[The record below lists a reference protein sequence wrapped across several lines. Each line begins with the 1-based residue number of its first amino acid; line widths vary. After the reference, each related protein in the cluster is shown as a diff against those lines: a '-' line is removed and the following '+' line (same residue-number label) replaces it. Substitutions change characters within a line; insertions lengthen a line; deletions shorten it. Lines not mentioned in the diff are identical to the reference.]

1 MWPVRLSSTPPPS
14 GSRHYIDQLIRRGFV
29 RKRPRAESLSTYCT
43 TKGGRA
49 YLVRRGLV
57 RPIERM
63 RRPPR
68 GSPVPRARRPV
79 EVRTEAVVAKAGSS
93 GLRRPAQCPHL
104 AATRPHAAQA
114 RARWGALGVG
124 YRIALGSRPR
134 YRWSA
139 VKAAAQSDP
148 ALRNAWIGSG
158 DNRHR
163 TCPCHLPRQVAPQ
176 PSVLRWEGRRRA
188 GTVQSHPAPWPP
200 LVARATRGAVAVRCA
215 GNHSTPAGSL
225 PRRHRMARIGSISS
239 IRSVQV
245 TGGSHR

>member
-1 MWPVRLSSTPPPS
+1 MVAGAQPYRGAHHRCISAPP
-14 GSRHYIDQLIRRGFV
+14 
-29 RKRPRAESLSTYCT
+29 KT
-43 TKGGRA
+43 TTLA
-49 YLVRRGLV
+49 
-57 RPIERM
+57 
-63 RRPPR
+63 
-68 GSPVPRARRPV
+68 
-79 EVRTEAVVAKAGSS
+79 T
-93 GLRRPAQCPHL
+93 
-104 AATRPHAAQA
+104 AATSAVTLESREPALVPSPSRRASDGHAHDPESRPWRPHAAQA

>member
-1 MWPVRLSSTPPPS
+1 MRAGGSKQSVTTSWPLWSSASCPRRDMAVASAGDGHAHCTSLTQPGRPNPDSVRRSCVSQLARDPPPS
-14 GSRHYIDQLIRRGFV
+14 V
-29 RKRPRAESLSTYCT
+29 RWHTHARA
-43 TKGGRA
+43 
-49 YLVRRGLV
+49 
-57 RPIERM
+57 
-63 RRPPR
+63 
-68 GSPVPRARRPV
+68 
-79 EVRTEAVVAKAGSS
+79 
-93 GLRRPAQCPHL
+93 AQD
-104 AATRPHAAQA
+104 AHAAQA

>member
-1 MWPVRLSSTPPPS
+1 MATRLPSSTTPNAHAATGTSLTCRPS
-14 GSRHYIDQLIRRGFV
+14 SLQVRPKTGPRTSSSSARIRSMSTGSTSSASTLPRSDLMDDLIRQPQS
-29 RKRPRAESLSTYCT
+29 RPE
-43 TKGGRA
+43 
-49 YLVRRGLV
+49 
-57 RPIERM
+57 
-63 RRPPR
+63 
-68 GSPVPRARRPV
+68 
-79 EVRTEAVVAKAGSS
+79 
-93 GLRRPAQCPHL
+93 
-104 AATRPHAAQA
+104 RPHAAQA